1 MFYMN
6 LYINYI
12 KGSLNYKNNHL
23 HKTNSLCY
31 QNKLNKVNYISYIT
45 FLINNIHTHNFCK
58 LTMNYNLCKV
68 VHMEYMNQCLNK
80 IQICNLCKYYLMYKF
95 YMDLYKDYILN
106 LKQQNNNRL
115 YKKYKLL
122 EYYMSSKDVHN
133 FKENIIIL

>member
-1 MFYMN
+1 MQYKYLYLNNIHLSKIYIRFNSNN
-6 LYINYI
+6 LNMAI
-12 KGSLNYKNNHL
+12 YK
-23 HKTNSLCY
+23 LC
-31 QNKLNKVNYISYIT
+31 KILD
-45 FLINNIHTHNFCK
+45 LNNIHTHNFCK

-133 FKENIIIL
+133 FKENITNL

>member
-1 MFYMN
+1 ME
-6 LYINYI
+6 I
-12 KGSLNYKNNHL
+12 YKICKIL
-23 HKTNSLCY
+23 DL
-31 QNKLNKVNYISYIT
+31 
-45 FLINNIHTHNFCK
+45 NNIHTHNFCK

-115 YKKYKLL
+115 CKKYKLL
-122 EYYMSSKDVHN
+122 EYYMLSKDVHN
-133 FKENIIIL
+133 FKENITNLKVYNLLYRISINLN